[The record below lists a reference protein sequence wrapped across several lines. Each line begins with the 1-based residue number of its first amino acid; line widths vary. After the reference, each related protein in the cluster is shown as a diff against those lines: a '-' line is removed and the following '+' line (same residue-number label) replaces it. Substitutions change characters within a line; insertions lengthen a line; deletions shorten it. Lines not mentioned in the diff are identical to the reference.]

1 MAAVL
6 PWVRAL
12 PFTSRV
18 AAAVLATLALSAVA
32 APWWAPYDPNAAIPA
47 GSIPLDAPSATHW
60 LGTDAAARDLLSRL
74 MHGTRVSLATAL
86 LAGMIVLVVGAAWGG
101 IAGMASDRVDR
112 WMMRLV
118 DAMLATPRLL
128 IVLAVVA
135 FTERLPVSGLAL
147 LLGLTAWPMT
157 SRLVRARVRELR
169 ATDYVAA
176 ARALGTPEPQLLTR
190 HILPGALPVALVGA
204 VVAMASVI
212 PLEAGLSFVGAGVA
226 PPNASWGVLLYDG
239 SVRPLDAWWLLLFP
253 SVAIA
258 ATVMSVSVLADH
270 LQRRVRTAA

>member
-1 MAAVL
+1 MRIAL
-6 PWVRAL
+6 RWLRAL

-18 AAAVLATLALSAVA
+18 AAAVLATLAASAVA
-32 APWWAPYDPNAAIPA
+32 APWWAPYDPNAAIPP
-47 GSIPLDAPSATHW
+47 GTLPLDAPSAAHW

-86 LAGMIVLVVGAAWGG
+86 LAGTIVLLVGAVWGG

-112 WMMRLV
+112 WMMRFV

-135 FTERLPVSGLAL
+135 FTERLAVPELAL

-176 ARALGTPEPQLLTR
+176 ARALGTSEPEVLTR
-190 HILPGALPVALVGA
+190 HILPGALPVAIIGA

-226 PPNASWGVLLYDG
+226 PPNASWGVLLHDG
-239 SVRPLDAWWLLLFP
+239 SARPIDAWWLLLFP

-258 ATVMSVSVLADH
+258 ATVMSVSVIADH
-270 LQRRVRTAA
+270 LQRRIQAAA

>member
-1 MAAVL
+1 
-6 PWVRAL
+6 
-12 PFTSRV
+12 
-18 AAAVLATLALSAVA
+18 
-32 APWWAPYDPNAAIPA
+32 
-47 GSIPLDAPSATHW
+47 
-60 LGTDAAARDLLSRL
+60 
-74 MHGTRVSLATAL
+74 
-86 LAGMIVLVVGAAWGG
+86 
-101 IAGMASDRVDR
+101 
-112 WMMRLV
+112 
-118 DAMLATPRLL
+118 
-128 IVLAVVA
+128 
-135 FTERLPVSGLAL
+135 
-147 LLGLTAWPMT
+147 MT

-176 ARALGTPEPQLLTR
+176 ARALGTPEPELLTR

-226 PPNASWGVLLYDG
+226 PPNASWGVLLHDG

-270 LQRRVRTAA
+270 LQRRIRTAA